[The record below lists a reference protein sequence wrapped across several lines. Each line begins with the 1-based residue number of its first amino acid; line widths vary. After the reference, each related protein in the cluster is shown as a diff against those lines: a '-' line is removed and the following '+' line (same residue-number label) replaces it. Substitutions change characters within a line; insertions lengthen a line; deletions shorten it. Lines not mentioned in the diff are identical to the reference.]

1 MKHSSNQS
9 SKNKNDNIK
18 TVLNPTLGGDKGGR
32 VLIITYYWPPSGGAG
47 VQRWVKFTK
56 YLRDFGW
63 EPIIYTP
70 ENPEF
75 PSTDHSFEKDIPANV
90 EVIRTKI
97 WEPYDIYRLVTGKKN
112 EKIAAGFISENK
124 KQGFKDK
131 LSIWIRGNFLI
142 PDPRRFWIRP
152 SVKFLNQY
160 LNQHPVDAIITTG
173 PPHSMHMI
181 GLGLKQKNKNL
192 KWIADFRDPWTNIDF
207 YKDLNLT
214 FIADKIHHYQ
224 ERKVVQSA
232 DAVLVVSKGME
243 QEFKE
248 LKPRNLH
255 VIPNGYDTADT
266 DNLEFPL
273 DEKFTISHI
282 GTLNAARNPK
292 TLWKALSLLM
302 HENDSFKK
310 DLQIQLVGK
319 VDFSVLEDI
328 QQLGMN
334 DNLLKIDYI
343 PHQEAIQKQKSS
355 QLLLLLINNSGNAA
369 GILTGK
375 FFEYLAA
382 KRPIIGFGPSNGDAA
397 EVLNATGAGVMV
409 DFDDVENASAKILA
423 YYAQYKN
430 KTLIVNSTSIEQ
442 YSRKSLTGE
451 LVEVLNKLIE

>member
-1 MKHSSNQS
+1 MALTIENESTKP
-9 SKNKNDNIK
+9 I
-18 TVLNPTLGGDKGGR
+18 LNSTHREDKGR
-32 VLIITYYWPPSGGAG
+32 RKVLIISYYWPPSGGAG

-75 PSTDHSFEKDIPANV
+75 PSIDHSFEKDIPADV
-90 EVIRTKI
+90 RVIKKKI
-97 WEPYDIYRLVTGKKN
+97 WEPYNIYRIATGKKN
-112 EKIAAGFISENK
+112 EKINAGFISENK

-152 SVKFLNQY
+152 SVKFLHQY
-160 LNQHPVDAIITTG
+160 LQQHPVDAIITTG

-181 GLGLKQKNKNL
+181 GLGLKQKNNNL

-207 YKDLNLT
+207 YKELNLS
-214 FIADKIHHYQ
+214 FISDKIHHYYEQ
-224 ERKVVQSA
+224 KVVHSV
-232 DAVLVVSKGME
+232 DAMLVVSKGME

-248 LKPRNLH
+248 MNPRFLQ
-255 VIPNGYDTADT
+255 VIQNGYDDADT
-266 DNLEFPL
+266 DNLECTL
-273 DEKFTISHI
+273 DAKFTISHI

-292 TLWKALSLLM
+292 TLWKALSALTQ
-302 HENDSFKK
+302 EDDKFKND
-310 DLQIQLVGK
+310 LVIQLIGK
-319 VDFSVLEDI
+319 VDFSVIEDI
-328 QQLGMN
+328 QYFGLT
-334 DNLLKIDYI
+334 DNLIKIDYI
-343 PHQEAIQKQKSS
+343 PHQQAIEKQKSS

-382 KRPIIGFGPSNGDAA
+382 KRPILGFGPSGGDAA
-397 EVLNATGAGVMV
+397 EVLNETGAGVMI
-409 DFDDVENASAKILA
+409 DFDDVENSKVRIASF
-423 YYAQYKN
+423 YQQYQN
-430 KTLIVNSTSIEQ
+430 NSLRIDSKSIEQ

-451 LVEVLNKLIE
+451 LAKVLNNLIDN